1 MDQQQQQQIAA
12 ILGAAE
18 SGPFESLIGQLMSAS
33 NEQRAQAE
41 SLFNLCRDLHPDA
54 LVIKLASVLHSSPS
68 PDLRAMS
75 AVLLR
80 KLLTH
85 RGGGDSDAPLW
96 PRLSPASQSSL
107 KSLLLS
113 VLHREPDRSIAKKVA
128 DTVSALAVSLLPD
141 AAWPDLLPFLFHAVS
156 APDTTPRLQESALL
170 VFAQIAYVLADDASF
185 VGPHLPTLHSLLLSA
200 LSHPSSPDVRVAAL
214 SAAVNLVTS
223 LESAADRNRLAD
235 LLPAMMRTLTES
247 LNSGQE
253 AAAQEALEL
262 LVELAGAEPRFLRR
276 QLADVVGAML
286 QISEADGLEEG
297 TRHLAIEFVI
307 TLAEARERA
316 PGMMR
321 KLPQF
326 VSRLFAVLMKMLLDI
341 EDDPAWHSAEVQD
354 EDAGETSNYGVA
366 QECLDRLA
374 IAVGGNTIVPVAS
387 ELLPA
392 YLAAPEW
399 QKHHAALIT
408 LAQIAE
414 GCSKVML
421 KNLEQVLTMVLSSFQ
436 DPHPRV
442 RWAAINAIG
451 QLSTD
456 LGPDLQVQYHQRV
469 LPALA
474 SAMDDFQNPRVQAHA
489 ASAVLNFCEN
499 CTPDILTPYL
509 DGIVGKLLVLLQ
521 NGKQMVQEGALTAL
535 ASVADS
541 SQEHFQKYYDAVMPY
556 LKVILMNATNKSNRM
571 LRAKSM
577 ECISLVGMA
586 VGKEKFR
593 DDAKQVMEVLM
604 ALQGSQME
612 TDDPTTSYM
621 LQAWARLC
629 KCLGQDFLP
638 YMSVVMPPLLQSAQL
653 KPDVTITSADSDD
666 EIEDSDDESVET
678 ITLGDKRIGIRTSV
692 LEEKATACNMLCC
705 YVDELKEG
713 FYPWIDQVAPTLV
726 PLLKFYFHEEVR
738 KAAVAAMPELLRSA
752 KLAVEKG
759 QAQGRD
765 ETYVKQLVDYI
776 IPSLVEAL
784 QKEPE
789 TEICASMLDSLN
801 ECMQLAGLLLSENQV
816 RSIVDQIKHVIT
828 ASAARKK
835 ERAERTKAEDFDA
848 EEEEMLKEEN
858 EQEEEVFDQV
868 GDCLATLIKTFKA
881 SFLPFFDELSLYIT
895 PMLGKDKT
903 AEERRIAI
911 CIFDD
916 VAEQCQEAALKYY
929 DTYLPFLLEA
939 CNDENAD
946 VRQAAVYGVGVCA
959 EFGGSVFRPL
969 VGEALSRLN
978 NVIRHP
984 DAMHSENVMA
994 YDNAVSALGK
1004 ICQFHRDGIDAAKV
1018 FPAWLGCLPIKN
1030 DLIEAKIVHEQL
1042 CSMIER
1048 SDRELLGPN
1057 NQHIPKIVSV
1067 FAEVLCAGKDL
1078 ATEQTISR
1086 MINLL
1091 KQIQQTLPPAVLAST
1106 CHVDCND
1113 LARSVDGFV
1122 NVHSVSESES
1132 ESEAWAIPLFLESSM
1147 DSQAKLA
1154 VVVKVMGRTGSRGQV
1169 TQVRVKFLDDQNRL
1183 IMRNVKGPVWF
1194 QATDLVYVYVAFS

>member
-1 MDQQQQQQIAA
+1 
-12 ILGAAE
+12 
-18 SGPFESLIGQLMSAS
+18 MSAS
-33 NEQRAQAE
+33 NEQRSHAE

-54 LVIKLASVLHSSPS
+54 LALKLASVLHSSPAL
-68 PDLRAMS
+68 DFRAMS

-85 RGGGDSDAPLW
+85 RDSDAPFW
-96 PRLSPASQSSL
+96 PRLSPSSQTSL
-107 KSLLLS
+107 KSLLLA
-113 VLHREPDRSIAKKVA
+113 VLHQEPDRSTAKKVA
-128 DTVSALAVSLLPD
+128 DTISALAVSLLPES
-141 AAWPDLLPFLFHAVS
+141 AWPDLLPFLFHAVS
-156 APDTTPRLQESALL
+156 ASDASPRLQESALL
-170 VFAQIAYVLADDASF
+170 IFSQIAYVLADDASF
-185 VGPHLPTLHSLLLSA
+185 IGPHLTTLHSLLLAA
-200 LSHPSSPDVRVAAL
+200 LSHSSAPDVRVAAL

-223 LESAADRNRLAD
+223 LESTADRNRLAE

-247 LNSGQE
+247 LNSGHE

-276 QLADVVGAML
+276 QIGDVVGAMM
-286 QISEADGLEEG
+286 QIAEADGLEEG

-326 VSRLFAVLMKMLLDI
+326 LSRLFAVLMKMLLDL
-341 EDDPAWHSAEVQD
+341 EDDPAWHTAEVQD

-399 QKHHAALIT
+399 QKHHAALVA

-421 KNLEQVLTMVLSSFQ
+421 KNLEQVVTMVLSSFQ

-456 LGPDLQVQYHQRV
+456 LGPDLQLQYHQRV

-474 SAMDDFQNPRVQAHA
+474 SAMDDFQNPRVQASILDTASLEGRECDNVHA
-489 ASAVLNFCEN
+489 SLYSIGPSHQFAGVGGLKLIWLRQKVSSLEAWRMRCPLSLELYCNDTAHASSAVLNFCEN

-521 NGKQMVQEGALTAL
+521 NGNQMVQEGALTAL

-541 SQEHFQKYYDAVMPY
+541 SQEQFQKYYDAVMPY

-638 YMSVVMPPLLQSAQL
+638 YMNVVMPPLLQSAQL
-653 KPDVTITSADSDD
+653 KPDVTITSAGSDD
-666 EIEDSDDESVET
+666 DIEDSDDESVET

-705 YVDELKEG
+705 YADELKEG

-765 ETYVKQLVDYI
+765 ESYVKQLSDYI
-776 IPSLVEAL
+776 IPALVEAL

-801 ECMQLAGLLLSENQV
+801 ECMQLSGSLLSEDQV
-816 RSIVDQIKHVIT
+816 KSIVDQIKHVIT
-828 ASAARKK
+828 ASASRKK

-848 EEEEMLKEEN
+848 EEEEILKEEN
-858 EQEEEVFDQV
+858 EQEEEVFDQI
-868 GDCLATLIKTFKA
+868 GDCLGTLIKTFKA

-903 AEERRIAI
+903 PEPYDA
-911 CIFDD
+911 FGP
-916 VAEQCQEAALKYY
+916 LYY

-939 CNDENAD
+939 CNDDNAD

-969 VGEALSRLN
+969 VGEALSSLN
-978 NVIRHP
+978 NVIGHP
-984 DAMHSENVMA
+984 DALQSDNVMA

-1018 FPAWLGCLPIKN
+1018 VPAWLGCLPIKN

-1042 CSMIER
+1042 CSMVER
-1048 SDRELLGPN
+1048 SDRDLLGPN
-1057 NQHIPKIVSV
+1057 NQQIPKLVAV
-1067 FAEVLCAGKDL
+1067 FAEVLCGGKDL
-1078 ATEQTISR
+1078 ASEQTVSRIIS
-1086 MINLL
+1086 LL
-1091 KQIQQTLPPAVLAST
+1091 RQIQQTLPPAVLAST
-1106 CHVDCND
+1106 WSTLQPQQQ
-1113 LARSVDGFV
+1113 LALQSV
-1122 NVHSVSESES
+1122 
-1132 ESEAWAIPLFLESSM
+1132 LSS
-1147 DSQAKLA
+1147 
-1154 VVVKVMGRTGSRGQV
+1154 
-1169 TQVRVKFLDDQNRL
+1169 
-1183 IMRNVKGPVWF
+1183 
-1194 QATDLVYVYVAFS
+1194 